1 MLNAIL
7 TVNETAKYVRRVV
20 NPESNETRTWCEIA
34 ITTQE
39 SFKGF
44 KRSADGTS
52 KVEADVNSFSKP
64 AAAIIAAF
72 TSSDIVTTLYTVA
85 KGSDPEDPVTAA
97 QLRAAEAMMM
107 LKGSKLLVGLD
118 LKHAGDNVDDVVL
131 EEDTLFKTIINVI
144 PSVEFMTKV
153 VALIRNAEATKFL
166 ASVALDASKSDAD
179 IAKSWVATRLKEAQ
193 FAIAADS
200 TSK

>member
-72 TSSDIVTTLYTVA
+72 TSSDIITTLYTVA

-107 LKGSKLLVGLD
+107 LKGSKILVGLD
-118 LKHAGDNVDDVVL
+118 LKHAGDTIDDVVL
-131 EEDTLFKTIINVI
+131 EEDTLFKTIISVI
-144 PSVEFMTKV
+144 PSIEFMTNV
-153 VALIRNAEATKFL
+153 IGLIRNSESTRFL
-166 ASVALDASKSDAD
+166 ATVALDASKSDTE
-179 IAKSWVATRLKEAQ
+179 IAKNWIATRLKDAQ
-193 FAIAADS
+193 LSVAAES
-200 TSK
+200 ATK